1 MPDAGGK
8 VRSTPQHELDSMVT
22 GMAFRARDGKF
33 ATGVAFN
40 SRRGW
45 GLSASLCED
54 VDEATS
60 SNNVG
65 RPGNTLEPCKEPQG
79 CTS

>member
-1 MPDAGGK
+1 MA
-8 VRSTPQHELDSMVT
+8 SLPQ
-22 GMAFRARDGKF
+22 
-33 ATGVAFN
+33 GVAFN

-54 VDEATS
+54 VDEATWS
-60 SNNVG
+60 TNVG
-65 RPGNTLEPCKEPQG
+65 WPGNTLEPCKEPQG